1 MPIVFTVGEQRFA
14 IKSATLGVEPDWSA
28 ALATALR
35 EGSGFAPVRGYKRL
49 QSRFLGTDIVPPVRV
64 YTAALEY
71 KLGQI
76 ADAVDR
82 RHVEAKLVRRG
93 LAVAVVPGQVGRT
106 LERKAAANTIV
117 RALAGLERGKPVALP
132 VVVDPIDVT
141 AADLALVAKQARVAL
156 SAPVRLVYGET
167 RWKLPRWRL
176 AQLIELPSGS
186 STRLSIA
193 GKQADA
199 WFARLRKRVDRA
211 PADARFATSSGAISI
226 VPSKPGL
233 AVEVPATAAAILAA
247 AVSPSNR
254 TAQLVVGTSEP
265 KLTTADARGLGI
277 ERRLGTYTTLNAG
290 TYNRITNLR
299 RAIEL
304 LSGALVA
311 PGATFSFND
320 RVGPR
325 TVERGFL
332 PAPVIIRDEYE
343 EDVGGGVSQVAT
355 TVFNAAWESGV
366 KVAERNPHSLYISR
380 YQLGR
385 DATVNFPDLD
395 LKFVND
401 TPKWILVAASWD
413 GGGITVSLYGGGPE
427 RRVESGEGTMKVT
440 GPARLRSH
448 AGSDARGRHGG
459 RRGGGIRGA
468 RHERHANGLRREG
481 LRPPRRDL
489 EHVLSRRVPDRP
501 RRDEAK
507 AGSQAQAEGS
517 TAADCTDDDRPD
529 DDRTDHHRA
538 RGSAGHDSALATA
551 STNQAGTRVGRAS
564 QGIHGGV
571 RSRAFR
577 DQLRASLDRVLVAKA
592 SAAEVDAARP
602 DPQPVVEVRRLPVR
616 KLHLGRQR
624 LDSLGPDRE
633 IAARVLRQ
641 IGDARNLEP
650 DHERGVM
657 SDPLRVR
664 LGEADGHLRREVEA
678 LHPTNP
684 TIGA

>member
-1 MPIVFTVGEQRFA
+1 MAVVGLVFAGSTVRVAEGITIAGVDVGGLTETEARALLERRAAPAARAPIVFTVGEQRFA
-14 IKSATLGVEPDWSA
+14 IRAATIGVEPDWSA

-49 QSRFLGTDIVPPVRV
+49 QSRFLGTDIVPPARV

-71 KLGQI
+71 KLGKI
-76 ADAVDR
+76 AEAVDR

-106 LERKAAANTIV
+106 LERKAAADTIV

-141 AADLALVAKQARVAL
+141 TADLAPAAKQARVAL

-176 AQLIELPSGS
+176 AELIELPSGS
-186 STRLSIA
+186 STRLSIG

-199 WFARLRKRVDRA
+199 WFARLRKRVNRA

-233 AVEVPATAAAILAA
+233 AVEAQATAAAILAA

-277 ERRLGTYTTLNAG
+277 ERRLGTYTTSNAG

-311 PGATFSFND
+311 PGGTFSFND

-427 RRVESGEGTMKVT
+427 RRVVSGEGTMKVT
-440 GPARLRSH
+440 GPARLRKTP
-448 AGSDARGRHGG
+448 D
-459 RRGGGIRGA
+459 
-468 RHERHANGLRREG
+468 
-481 LRPPRRDL
+481 PTL
-489 EHVLSRRVPDRP
+489 EVGTEVV
-501 RRDEAK
+501 DE
-507 AGSQAQAEGS
+507 EGS
-517 TAADCTDDDRPD
+517 EARATSVTRTVYDASGSVLHDETWNTSYRGEYRIVRVGTKPKPAPKPKPKDPPTTTAPTTTAPTTTAP
-529 DDRTDHHRA
+529 TT
-538 RGSAGHDSALATA
+538 TA
-551 STNQAGTRVGRAS
+551 S
-564 QGIHGGV
+564 
-571 RSRAFR
+571 
-577 DQLRASLDRVLVAKA
+577 
-592 SAAEVDAARP
+592 E
-602 DPQPVVEVRRLPVR
+602 DPPVTTLP
-616 KLHLGRQR
+616 
-624 LDSLGPDRE
+624 
-633 IAARVLRQ
+633 
-641 IGDARNLEP
+641 
-650 DHERGVM
+650 
-657 SDPLRVR
+657 
-664 LGEADGHLRREVEA
+664 
-678 LHPTNP
+678 
-684 TIGA
+684 